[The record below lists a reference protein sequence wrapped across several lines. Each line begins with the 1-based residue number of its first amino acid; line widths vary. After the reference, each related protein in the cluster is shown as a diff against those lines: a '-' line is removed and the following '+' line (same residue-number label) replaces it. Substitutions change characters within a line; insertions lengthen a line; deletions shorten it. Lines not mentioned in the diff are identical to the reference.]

1 MKRWIS
7 WNVGFRATWGLCN
20 NGSHVTFFR
29 YRDIAAVME
38 GHWTDVKDVY
48 WALAKPKDA
57 FVVFTGNNKVFDK
70 KVTSD
75 MRKFKPALKVNGSG
89 NS

>member
-1 MKRWIS
+1 
-7 WNVGFRATWGLCN
+7 
-20 NGSHVTFFR
+20 
-29 YRDIAAVME
+29 ME
-38 GHWTDVKDVY
+38 SHWTDVKDVF